1 MRLVFISSVTAM
13 TPLRTISVTTG
24 SMPRG
29 VRFILRLQAIC
40 RSPHR
45 SSWGALSINRRRC
58 RGPTLASIGP
68 LRLPKLGI
76 IMPKM
81 GIKQRPANGLAGA
94 LFSKVQLSVL
104 GLLIGQPDRSFR
116 ISEIIR
122 IIGSGSGAVQ
132 RELEA
137 LTAAGIFTVS
147 STVSQKLYRANRQSP
162 IFEELYG
169 LVLKTVGLV
178 EPLQKALKPYRP
190 NIDVAFVY
198 GSVAKGTDTAKSDID
213 LMIIGEDISY
223 ADIFAALQSAEKNLY
238 RPIHP
243 NLMTVD
249 DWRKQRANKSA
260 FVTKIAEQPKM
271 FVIGTDHELQ
281 GIG

>member
-1 MRLVFISSVTAM
+1 
-13 TPLRTISVTTG
+13 
-24 SMPRG
+24 
-29 VRFILRLQAIC
+29 
-40 RSPHR
+40 
-45 SSWGALSINRRRC
+45 
-58 RGPTLASIGP
+58 
-68 LRLPKLGI
+68 
-76 IMPKM
+76 MPKM
-81 GIKQRPANGLAGA
+81 GIKQRSPNGLAGA

-122 IIGSGSGAVQ
+122 LVGSGSGAVQ
-132 RELEA
+132 RELET
-137 LTAAGIFTVS
+137 LTAAGILTVS
-147 STVSQKLYRANRQSP
+147 STGSQKLYKANRQSP

-223 ADIFAALQSAEKNLY
+223 ADIFAALQSAEKNLH

-243 NLMTVD
+243 NLMTVEE
-249 DWRKQRANKSA
+249 WRKRRASKSA

-271 FVIGTDHELQ
+271 FVVGTDHELQ

>member
-29 VRFILRLQAIC
+29 VRFILRLRAIG
-40 RSPHR
+40 RSPHP
-45 SSWGALSINRRRC
+45 SSSAALSINRRRC
-58 RGPTLASIGP
+58 RGPTLAGIGL

-81 GIKQRPANGLAGA
+81 GIKQRSLNGLAGA

-122 IIGSGSGAVQ
+122 LAGSGSGAVQ

-147 STVSQKLYRANRQSP
+147 SSGPQKISQA
-162 IFEELYG
+162 
-169 LVLKTVGLV
+169 
-178 EPLQKALKPYRP
+178 
-190 NIDVAFVY
+190 
-198 GSVAKGTDTAKSDID
+198 
-213 LMIIGEDISY
+213 
-223 ADIFAALQSAEKNLY
+223 
-238 RPIHP
+238 
-243 NLMTVD
+243 
-249 DWRKQRANKSA
+249 
-260 FVTKIAEQPKM
+260 
-271 FVIGTDHELQ
+271 
-281 GIG
+281 